1 MSPIFILTL
10 LALILI
16 CAWAAV
22 HVSDLISA
30 VLVLGG
36 YSFFL
41 ALAWAAMGSVDVAFT
56 EAVVGA
62 GASTVF
68 FLLALFRTSPETAKP
83 ERIRGHSLG
92 LAVVIALGMLLA
104 YGALDLP
111 KWGDPSSTTST
122 HVSSEYLLRSIKDTD
137 TPNVVTSVLADYRGF
152 DTLIETTV
160 IFTAG
165 IACLMIMGLKRRKS

>member
-1 MSPIFILTL
+1 VNPIFILTL
-10 LALILI
+10 LVLLLI

-22 HVSDLISA
+22 RVADLISA

-68 FLLALFRTSPETAKP
+68 FLLALFRTSSKTLKP
-83 ERIRGHSLG
+83 ERIRARALG
-92 LAVVIALGMLLA
+92 TAVVIALGALLL

-111 KWGDPSSTTST
+111 RWGDPASTTST
-122 HVSSEYLLRSIKDTD
+122 HVSNEYLLRSIKDTD

-165 IACLMIMGLKRRKS
+165 IACLMIMGLKQRKP